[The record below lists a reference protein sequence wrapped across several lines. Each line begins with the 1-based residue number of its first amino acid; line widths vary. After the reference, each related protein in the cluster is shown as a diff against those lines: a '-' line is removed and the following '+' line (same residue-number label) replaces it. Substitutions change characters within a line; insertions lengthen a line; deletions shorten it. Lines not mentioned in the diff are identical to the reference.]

1 MNVRVLSEPLTLK
14 LVDNEADLRMGRRIG
29 VVDWDQQ
36 VVTNYQEH
44 YKWLDWAGDL
54 EKEKRERESLGHSL
68 RGAQRGDCN
77 ARRVK
82 RYAENHHGKIS
93 GCLYQ

>member
-54 EKEKRERESLGHSL
+54 EKEERERERERERGRGREL
-68 RGAQRGDCN
+68 RPFIERSPKGR
-77 ARRVK
+77 
-82 RYAENHHGKIS
+82 
-93 GCLYQ
+93 L

>member
-44 YKWLDWAGDL
+44 F
-54 EKEKRERESLGHSL
+54 
-68 RGAQRGDCN
+68 
-77 ARRVK
+77 
-82 RYAENHHGKIS
+82 ENKFNVIVS
-93 GCLYQ
+93 YLTFRWKLSCTILQ